1 MKFGKKE
8 ISIKLIV
15 PLSPKLLKTQQKFST
30 FCDSYKKIEQI
41 PDTCFFFK
49 FGGKMVKY
57 IFWSFL
63 CNFFLKYIHLLL
75 MVLKT
80 ILILIGKQVQK
91 NGKKYQTL

>member
-30 FCDSYKKIEQI
+30 FCDSYKKIELI
-41 PDTCFFFK
+41 PDTCFFEIW
-49 FGGKMVKY
+49 GKMVKY